1 MPALD
6 LPTNSRIA
14 IVTGASQGIG
24 RNIALRLADDGLDV
38 AVNDIPTKSAAL
50 KELVVEIRAK
60 GRRALAIEAD
70 VSKEDEV
77 AAMVTRVA
85 QELGGLDVMVAN
97 AGIMLVKSIL
107 ETSADELDRTNAI
120 NIRGTLL
127 SYKYAAK
134 QMIEQGRGGRIIGE
148 WSFFR
153 ILGSPMLAAYSAS
166 KFAVRGLTQSAAR
179 EFAPYNI
186 TVNSFAPGIIKT
198 AMVDHQRNHTRR
210 KLRGKLPAMHLN
222 IAEPEVIASLVSYL
236 VRPESY
242 FITGEQR
249 ESGFSLSH

>member
-1 MPALD
+1 MSALY
-6 LPTNSRIA
+6 LPTNSRVA

-24 RNIALRLADDGLDV
+24 RSIALRLADDGLDV

-85 QELGGLDVMVAN
+85 QELGGLDMVAN

-134 QMIEQGRGGRIIGE
+134 QMIEQGRGGRIIGDNT
-148 WSFFR
+148 WP
-153 ILGSPMLAAYSAS
+153 IVYTGSPMLAAYSSS
-166 KFAVRGLTQSAAR
+166 KFAVRGLTQSA

-198 AMVDHQRNHTRR
+198 PM
-210 KLRGKLPAMHLN
+210 K
-222 IAEPEVIASLVSYL
+222 VIASLVSYL
-236 VRPESY
+236 VKPESY

-249 ESGFSLSH
+249 ES